1 MAGDTTL
8 STVTHVIVDEV
19 HERDRCS
26 DFLLTKLRDLIQKH
40 PTLKLI
46 LSSASLDINLFFRYF
61 GGCPVLYIPGRPFE
75 VKELFLE
82 DILRTMGYRN
92 KDMLKYK
99 KEKQCEEKQ
108 KTTLSEWHS
117 AKENSVKSDTQ
128 RQRSITSIAVDYD
141 LLDDGGDTVFS
152 QLTEKDVN
160 CLEPWL
166 IKEMD
171 LCLSDIWLHR
181 DLDAFAQLFQLILTE
196 NVSVDYR
203 HSESSA
209 SPLMVAAGRGFLC
222 QVEQL
227 IGMGANVHS
236 KASNGWTALDW
247 ARHFGQ
253 TEVVDLL
260 ESYRIKDGVDHSC
273 IKDCKKF

>member
-1 MAGDTTL
+1 M
-8 STVTHVIVDEV
+8 
-19 HERDRCS
+19 
-26 DFLLTKLRDLIQKH
+26 LT
-40 PTLKLI
+40 
-46 LSSASLDINLFFRYF
+46 
-61 GGCPVLYIPGRPFE
+61 
-75 VKELFLE
+75 
-82 DILRTMGYRN
+82 
-92 KDMLKYK
+92 YK

-117 AKENSVKSDTQ
+117 AKENSIKRNPQ
-128 RQRSITSIAVDYD
+128 RQRSIASTAEDYH
-141 LLDDGGDTVFS
+141 LLDDGEYTVFS

-171 LCLSDIWLHR
+171 SCLSDIWLCR

-203 HSESSA
+203 HSETSA
-209 SPLMVAAGRGFLC
+209 SPLMVAAGRGFLS

-247 ARHFGQ
+247 AKHFGQ
-253 TEVVDLL
+253 VEVVDLL
-260 ESYRIKDGVDHSC
+260 ELYR
-273 IKDCKKF
+273 